1 LRELLESPRATL
13 DGSSFSY
20 LGELME
26 TPDSHHILHISM
38 DENDIGYLNSS
49 LFNLEIKF
57 IQAILFG
64 FIIITLIYIIL
75 LDIVVG
81 V

>member
-1 LRELLESPRATL
+1 
-13 DGSSFSY
+13 
-20 LGELME
+20 
-26 TPDSHHILHISM
+26 M